1 MERGMTPPKS
11 HKGSPMSAS
20 HEFQI
25 TLKDRQ
31 HAYLAEMAKKYRLD
45 DEAKALRCLINYAI
59 EKKDQE
65 ADIFKEIRCQ
75 DCG

>member
-1 MERGMTPPKS
+1 
-11 HKGSPMSAS
+11 MSAS
-20 HEFQI
+20 REFQI

-31 HAYLAEMAKKYRLD
+31 HAYLTEMAKKYRLE

-59 EKKDQE
+59 EKKDAE
-65 ADIFKEIRCQ
+65 TTIFQEIRCQ